1 MIPVNLNYGEE
12 KEYYFHLQ
20 SGTSIIVNLHL
31 WEKNS
36 YIVQASVENFLY
48 GIFLGIMAVM
58 AFYNLFIFLSTGES
72 AYLYYILY
80 IICFTIMQEAKNGF
94 MYVTF
99 LQAYPVISNN
109 IVPLFI
115 PLAVVFSAFF
125 AKKFLKTDTNFTGSE
140 TALNILTGG
149 AVLSGTVNFFIPP
162 NFALLSA
169 LAAAGFWSIVMFGVS
184 LNALLKKYKPA
195 RIFFT
200 AWLFLIAAVFISALN
215 VAGVLNDN
223 FFTLHCMEIG
233 SALEVI
239 LLSLALADRI
249 NFLKKENELA
259 QKEVLNKQITL
270 SKSFARFVPFEM
282 LEFLNRKI
290 ITEVELGD
298 AVEKEMTVL
307 FTDIRNY
314 TSISEKFSPDEN
326 FRFLNFVLKDLG
338 PIIRNHS
345 GVIDKF
351 IGDAIM
357 ALFSGSPDNAVQAA
371 VQMKRQL
378 KILNRNLV
386 QMNFPP
392 IDIGIGINT
401 GKLIL
406 GTVGDEE
413 RMEATVISDTVNL
426 ASRIEGLTKHYHTE
440 ILLGEDSIRN
450 LSETENYAF
459 RLIDRVLVKGKK
471 KPINLFEVIDFS
483 DAEKSKCLQYKDQM
497 EKTIRLFRE
506 RKFEKAKS
514 EFQKMHRMNSED
526 RILVIY
532 LERCRRYI
540 KKPPASDWDGTNEME
555 FK

>member
-1 MIPVNLNYGEE
+1 MRSNTLNLGIFNGDVWLKFKIRNISENSDWLIEFAHPHIRTFEFYEFQEGELSKKGTTGILFPLNSKEIPNKGFLIPVNLNYGEE

-259 QKEVLNKQITL
+259 QK
-270 SKSFARFVPFEM
+270 
-282 LEFLNRKI
+282 
-290 ITEVELGD
+290 
-298 AVEKEMTVL
+298 
-307 FTDIRNY
+307 
-314 TSISEKFSPDEN
+314 
-326 FRFLNFVLKDLG
+326 
-338 PIIRNHS
+338 
-345 GVIDKF
+345 
-351 IGDAIM
+351 
-357 ALFSGSPDNAVQAA
+357 
-371 VQMKRQL
+371 
-378 KILNRNLV
+378 
-386 QMNFPP
+386 
-392 IDIGIGINT
+392 
-401 GKLIL
+401 
-406 GTVGDEE
+406 
-413 RMEATVISDTVNL
+413 
-426 ASRIEGLTKHYHTE
+426 
-440 ILLGEDSIRN
+440 
-450 LSETENYAF
+450 
-459 RLIDRVLVKGKK
+459 
-471 KPINLFEVIDFS
+471 
-483 DAEKSKCLQYKDQM
+483 
-497 EKTIRLFRE
+497 
-506 RKFEKAKS
+506 
-514 EFQKMHRMNSED
+514 
-526 RILVIY
+526 
-532 LERCRRYI
+532 
-540 KKPPASDWDGTNEME
+540 
-555 FK
+555 

>member
-1 MIPVNLNYGEE
+1 
-12 KEYYFHLQ
+12 
-20 SGTSIIVNLHL
+20 
-31 WEKNS
+31 
-36 YIVQASVENFLY
+36 
-48 GIFLGIMAVM
+48 
-58 AFYNLFIFLSTGES
+58 
-72 AYLYYILY
+72 
-80 IICFTIMQEAKNGF
+80 
-94 MYVTF
+94 
-99 LQAYPVISNN
+99 
-109 IVPLFI
+109 
-115 PLAVVFSAFF
+115 
-125 AKKFLKTDTNFTGSE
+125 
-140 TALNILTGG
+140 
-149 AVLSGTVNFFIPP
+149 
-162 NFALLSA
+162 
-169 LAAAGFWSIVMFGVS
+169 
-184 LNALLKKYKPA
+184 
-195 RIFFT
+195 
-200 AWLFLIAAVFISALN
+200 
-215 VAGVLNDN
+215 
-223 FFTLHCMEIG
+223 
-233 SALEVI
+233 
-239 LLSLALADRI
+239 
-249 NFLKKENELA
+249 A